1 MVRVSTEEDQ
11 YETSHSPSPPA
22 LGNFPPISSNLT
34 RCQSMKSPKR
44 NKDLRSTAIL
54 RSASGT
60 KLNKLDGSGAVSASD
75 QKSDSNSQENLSKT
89 PPPGMPIATLAIRR
103 DSFNM
108 NQGKSR
114 SMTCLL
120 AAAASAAEI
129 AGQPVLVSHA
139 RTRSYL
145 CGSVG
150 PTSMLGAEELE
161 KYFPDRNVRVFVGS
175 WNMNGQMPPPFLADF
190 LLPLNIG
197 QVCH

>member
-1 MVRVSTEEDQ
+1 MVRVSTEEDH
-11 YETSHSPSPPA
+11 YESSHTPPRTSSPS
-22 LGNFPPISSNLT
+22 IQTNLT

-44 NKDLRSTAIL
+44 TSNKDLRSTAMI

-60 KLNKLDGSGAVSASD
+60 KLNKLDQNED
-75 QKSDSNSQENLSKT
+75 QQETSQESLSRT
-89 PPPGMPIATLAIRR
+89 PPPSRPMATLAIRR

-120 AAAASAAEI
+120 AAAATAAEI

-150 PTSMLGAEELE
+150 PTSLLGSEELE
-161 KYFPDRNVRVFVGS
+161 KYFPDRNVRIFVGS

-190 LLPLNIG
+190 LLPLNIEF
-197 QVCH
+197 